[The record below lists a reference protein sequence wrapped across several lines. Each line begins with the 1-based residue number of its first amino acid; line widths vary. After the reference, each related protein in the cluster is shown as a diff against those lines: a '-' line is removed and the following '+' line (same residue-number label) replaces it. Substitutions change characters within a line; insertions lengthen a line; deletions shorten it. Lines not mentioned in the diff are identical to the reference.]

1 MQDFAFCFFYP
12 SKMFFLVFLRK
23 SRQTRITHFRTIAM
37 HKKSG
42 VQRYP
47 RLCMTLLSWMS
58 LAVTLKLVLSLGTRT
73 CYYMFSMC
81 FDFLFWPLMSL
92 QFDVAPQKFTLGYL
106 LVKFTCQKINVLAKY
121 SCQQM
126 IISDQTDFDQLD
138 IVNSCLFLFLKFRF
152 LTGGCRQGGQ
162 RNARIC
168 CTSCFPP
175 ALIRVSISLAHK

>member
-1 MQDFAFCFFYP
+1 MCEVYFLRKRANGYLILPFICLSLWSALYSIVSKNFWMQDFAFCFFYP

-23 SRQTRITHFRTIAM
+23 SRQTRITHFRNIAM

-92 QFDVAPQKFTLGYL
+92 QFDVAPQKFSLGYL

-126 IISDQTDFDQLD
+126 IISD
-138 IVNSCLFLFLKFRF
+138 
-152 LTGGCRQGGQ
+152 
-162 RNARIC
+162 
-168 CTSCFPP
+168 
-175 ALIRVSISLAHK
+175 